1 MHIDTTSKWSGSQ
14 LSVWQEAW
22 EAAHFQQM
30 ERRVCSLDIWGC
42 TGTLFL
48 SKEEW
53 RIGKGTEEDG
63 KPGMAASQLR
73 WLFDFDK
80 TAASDGAWP

>member
-1 MHIDTTSKWSGSQ
+1 M
-14 LSVWQEAW
+14 
-22 EAAHFQQM
+22 
-30 ERRVCSLDIWGC
+30 CSLDIWGC